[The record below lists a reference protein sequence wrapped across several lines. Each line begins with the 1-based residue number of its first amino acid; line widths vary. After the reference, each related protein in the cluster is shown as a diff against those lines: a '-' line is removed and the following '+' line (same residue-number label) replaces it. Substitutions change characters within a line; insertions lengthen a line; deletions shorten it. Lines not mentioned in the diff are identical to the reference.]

1 MNPATVK
8 INGEIA
14 YNYIYNN
21 NYYIT
26 KSGELYSIY
35 VIGGR
40 GKTDINK
47 IHKAAY
53 GQDKDGYYRV
63 ILSDNSNK
71 KYIKI
76 HQIVVNQFLGGCP
89 KNMVINHIDGDKH
102 NNSVNNLEI
111 VTNKENIQHAWRT
124 GLTNKENNPNRLK
137 VDIFD
142 KNQNKQYHFTSLEDA
157 HKVFPN
163 LSKRYINYIRNGV
176 IKFNLCL
183 FKKIVIGKGIKEYY
197 VECYYNGKLYKT
209 FSSVSEAGIYFK
221 RPSNSVSSAFRSKY
235 PILINDY
242 IITFPNVSTIES
254 VAQKCE

>member
-47 IHKAAY
+47 IHKAAS

-183 FKKIVIGKGIKEYY
+183 FKKIIIGKGIKEYY

-221 RPSNSVSSAFRSKY
+221 RP
-235 PILINDY
+235 
-242 IITFPNVSTIES
+242 
-254 VAQKCE
+254 

>member
-142 KNQNKQYHFTSLEDA
+142 KNQNRQYHFTSLEDA

-183 FKKIVIGKGIKEYY
+183 FKKIIIGKGIKEYY

>member
-221 RPSNSVSSAFRSKY
+221 RPSNSVSSAFRSK
-235 PILINDY
+235 
-242 IITFPNVSTIES
+242 
-254 VAQKCE
+254 

>member
-157 HKVFPN
+157 HKAFPN
-163 LSKRYINYIRNGV
+163 LSKR
-176 IKFNLCL
+176 
-183 FKKIVIGKGIKEYY
+183 
-197 VECYYNGKLYKT
+197 
-209 FSSVSEAGIYFK
+209 IYQ
-221 RPSNSVSSAFRSKY
+221 
-235 PILINDY
+235 LH
-242 IITFPNVSTIES
+242 
-254 VAQKCE
+254 

>member
-183 FKKIVIGKGIKEYY
+183 FKKIIIGKGIKEYY

-254 VAQKCE
+254 VAQTCE